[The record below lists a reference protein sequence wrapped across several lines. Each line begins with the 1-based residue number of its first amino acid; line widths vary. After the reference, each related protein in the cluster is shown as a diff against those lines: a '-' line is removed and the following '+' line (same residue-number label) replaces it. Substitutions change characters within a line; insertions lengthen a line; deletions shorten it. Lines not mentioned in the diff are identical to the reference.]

1 MNKEDVVKTLFE
13 LDGIEPGVTSLAW
26 NQLEEEKP
34 EIFKDFYAK
43 LILEESS
50 STSNQLLEQQKDL
63 ENFLACLDDP
73 LHFIEEDFQHIPG
86 TSWSPSAGQM
96 KLRTSTK
103 HMQFPCNFQFLSH
116 APEVRVLSFFLQLTF
131 YPGETPFR

>member
-1 MNKEDVVKTLFE
+1 MNPQILVCSLFNGS
-13 LDGIEPGVTSLAW
+13 DNFFFHDIAW

-50 STSNQLLEQQKDL
+50 STFNQLLEQQKDI

-73 LHFIEEDFQHIPG
+73 LDFIEEDFQQIPG
-86 TSWSPSAGQM
+86 KFPAKNFLLCSKYNRFNNI
-96 KLRTSTK
+96 KLAS
-103 HMQFPCNFQFLSH
+103 
-116 APEVRVLSFFLQLTF
+116 
-131 YPGETPFR
+131 G